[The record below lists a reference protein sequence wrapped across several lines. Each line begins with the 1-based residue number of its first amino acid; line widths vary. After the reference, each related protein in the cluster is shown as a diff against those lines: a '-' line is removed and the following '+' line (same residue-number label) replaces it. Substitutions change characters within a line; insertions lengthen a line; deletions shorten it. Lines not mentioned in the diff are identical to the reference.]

1 MKTFRDLQV
10 WQKGMDMSVSVYEVT
25 SNFPKKEEYGLIS
38 QLRRCAVSIPSNIAE
53 GFGRNHTKD
62 FIRFLRISQG
72 SVYECQT
79 QLEISFRVGFMQE
92 SVFKDMD
99 KQYETIAKML
109 SSFIRKLSNSENN
122 H

>member
-62 FIRFLRISQG
+62 FIRFLRIAQG

-79 QLEISFRVGFMQE
+79 QLEISFRVGFIQE
-92 SVFKDMD
+92 LVFKELDHE
-99 KQYETIAKML
+99 YETIAKML

-122 H
+122 R